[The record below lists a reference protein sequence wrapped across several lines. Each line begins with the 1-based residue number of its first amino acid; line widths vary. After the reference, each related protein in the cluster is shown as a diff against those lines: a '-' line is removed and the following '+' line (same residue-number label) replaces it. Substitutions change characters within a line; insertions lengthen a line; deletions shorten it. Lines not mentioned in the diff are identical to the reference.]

1 MAVLPTPTPAL
12 APRALLGAATRL
24 RPSLPHLV
32 PLHREPLAVTELAE
46 LRRDP
51 VWRLRGVPEGDGRPV
66 ALVPGFM
73 AGDASLGTLTD
84 WLRRA
89 GYRTARVGIR
99 INVGCSAELVDRLEE
114 RVERLAEKTG
124 EKVTLVGQSRGGL
137 LARGLAMRRPDLLES
152 VVTLGSPHQDP
163 FAIHPLVLLQIGV
176 VGTLGT
182 LGIPG
187 LFRDSCWFGD
197 CCDAFRRQAKASTP
211 EGLPVVSVFSKRDG
225 IVDWR
230 SCLVPGAQHVEVPGT
245 HMGMA
250 MNRHVYRV
258 LADTLASRG
267 GDPVPLPTARA
278 A

>member
-1 MAVLPTPTPAL
+1 MAVLPSPPPAIG
-12 APRALLGAATRL
+12 PRALVGAAARL

-32 PLHREPLAVTELAE
+32 PLYREPLAVTELAE

-51 VWRLRGVPEGDGRPV
+51 VWRLRGVPAGEGRPV

-99 INVGCSAELVDRLEE
+99 LNVGCSADLVDRLEE
-114 RVERLAEKTG
+114 RVERLADGAG
-124 EKVTLVGQSRGGL
+124 EKVTLIGQSRGGL

-163 FAIHPLVLLQIGV
+163 FAIHPLVLLQIGF

-182 LGIPG
+182 LGVPG
-187 LFRDSCWFGD
+187 LFRNSCWFGD
-197 CCDAFRRQAKASTP
+197 CCDAFRRQAKEPTP
-211 EGLPVVSVFSKRDG
+211 EGLRVVSVLSKTDG

-230 SCLVPGAQHVEVPGT
+230 SCLVPGAEHVEVRST
-245 HMGMA
+245 HIGMS

-267 GDPVPLPTARA
+267 DDRMPLPTARA